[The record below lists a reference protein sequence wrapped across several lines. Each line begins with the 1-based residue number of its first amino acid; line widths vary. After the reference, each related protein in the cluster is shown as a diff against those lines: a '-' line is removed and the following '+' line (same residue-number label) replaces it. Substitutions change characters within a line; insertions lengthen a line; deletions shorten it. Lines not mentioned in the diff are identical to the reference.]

1 MRLGSV
7 SRPRSV
13 SWQCRIKIESDACLP
28 VSTQTTIDSSSIE
41 PLDPQATHTTS
52 LKMSSS
58 SLSSPS
64 ELELRSRLSAVLA
77 PVSLMPVGALACAR
91 GSVLDIVYNEYR
103 DSLDRLLTQI
113 RSYDERI
120 HGALQVGLLADYEER
135 WRVYQMIAIEYASA
149 AEQSEEDT
157 DYACELALRN
167 SIITKK
173 RDAIAIF
180 VASFDRVA
188 EYNPD
193 GWFEELNYLI
203 AAAQKEWD
211 EMVEMRYVYAEDD
224 E

>member
-1 MRLGSV
+1 MLNSKSV
-7 SRPRSV
+7 PLQMNNSV
-13 SWQCRIKIESDACLP
+13 RNNTMASQ
-28 VSTQTTIDSSSIE
+28 
-41 PLDPQATHTTS
+41 
-52 LKMSSS
+52 
-58 SLSSPS
+58 LS
-64 ELELRSRLSAVLA
+64 ERLSATLA
-77 PVSLMPVGALACAR
+77 PVSLMPVGALVCPR

-103 DSLDRLLTQI
+103 DALDRLLIQI

-135 WRVYQMIAIEYASA
+135 WRIYQMIAIEYASA
-149 AEQSEEDT
+149 AEESQEDT
-157 DYACELALRN
+157 DYAGELALRN
-167 SIITKK
+167 AEISKK

-180 VASFDRVA
+180 VASFDRIA

-211 EMVEMRYVYAEDD
+211 EMVEMRRVYPEDD